1 MVLSHIGTAL
11 PNYRVSRPEETV
23 LPGHSMRISNV
34 TFVFLIFQIT
44 CHTWLKEMN
53 LKVPLPHLPE
63 ITGVFRFEKPTS
75 VSVIGSFGPG
85 CCLGPDIKIDL
96 KVEMPQVITMSQWYT
111 KMC

>member
-1 MVLSHIGTAL
+1 
-11 PNYRVSRPEETV
+11 
-23 LPGHSMRISNV
+23 
-34 TFVFLIFQIT
+34 
-44 CHTWLKEMN
+44 MN